1 VGFGAGSFRRKET
14 IMLKLGSLACAVV
27 VLVGLGSPGRAQ
39 PPSEAVPSQAFK
51 TVHLMAVAPGQEAA
65 LKTAIG
71 DFNAELK
78 RAGCSGCAYH
88 LMHMFAGSQSP
99 FNVMVSADWPGRS
112 EYVRVHDS
120 AAFTSVYAR
129 NPVFGQL
136 EAKQF
141 YGRFVEAK

>member
-1 VGFGAGSFRRKET
+1 
-14 IMLKLGSLACAVV
+14 MLKHAALPCAL
-27 VLVGLGSPGRAQ
+27 VLLMALSSPGLAQ
-39 PPSEAVPSQAFK
+39 PASDGVPNQPFK
-51 TVHLMAVAPGQEAA
+51 TVHLMAVQPAQDAA
-65 LKTAIG
+65 LKAAIG

-78 RAGCSGCAYH
+78 RAGCSGCGYH

-99 FNVMVSADWPGRS
+99 FNVMVSADWPSRG

-120 AAFTSVYAR
+120 AAFKSAYAR

-141 YGRFVEAK
+141 YGRFVEAR